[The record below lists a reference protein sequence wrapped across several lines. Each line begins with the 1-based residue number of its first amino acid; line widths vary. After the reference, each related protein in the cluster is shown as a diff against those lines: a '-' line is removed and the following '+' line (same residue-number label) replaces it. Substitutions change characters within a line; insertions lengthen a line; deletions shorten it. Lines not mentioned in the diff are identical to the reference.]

1 MVRPYR
7 RGGGIVNLETKR
19 LSLDALRQE
28 TDRHQGNAAD
38 PLASAWVKANA
49 GTGKTH
55 VLTLRV
61 LRLLLAGT
69 PPEKILCLTYTKAA
83 AAEMSRRVFDRLA
96 GWVTADDTTLKNEI
110 GKVTGGEVSRETLE
124 LARRLFAN
132 AIETPGGLKVQTIH
146 AFAERLL
153 QRFPL
158 EAGVP
163 PDFKILDD
171 AAAKDLKARA
181 IEQTLL
187 DATSASETPLG
198 RALDVIVRYA
208 TDTQF
213 EKLISNAV
221 EECRWLDVAQR
232 REPGSA
238 TLEDVSAI
246 ETYLRHSLGVRAAIA
261 VEDVHKECAC
271 VLSDNDLRELA
282 AHLATGKASDTGH
295 VPTLQVVAE
304 LADAQRRLEALAGYF
319 LTTSGDPRKTL
330 MTKALSSEK
339 PELNDRC
346 LAAQQKFVALTNEL
360 KALTLIEC
368 SMALY
373 AFAGIILQRYTEARR
388 SAGALDFED
397 LILKTKSLL
406 EGEGGE
412 AQWVLYK
419 LDGGLDHILV
429 DEAQDTSPEQWDIVK
444 ALAHEFFAGAGTRDG
459 APRTVFAVGD
469 EKQSIYS
476 FQGADPKMFA
486 DAGVGFAALAR
497 DAGLVWKPIELTMS
511 FRTVT
516 PVLAAVDAIFA
527 DAEKTPGLT
536 AEGPPPKHNA
546 IRLGHAGLVE
556 IWPTEKPDELAPAD
570 PWAPL
575 SDTSERSPAN
585 RLAERI
591 ADTIRGWL
599 DRGERLASQGRPIR
613 EGDILILVRKR
624 NPFAVPMVAALKRRG
639 IAVAGSDRIALTDQI
654 AVQDLMALGD
664 FLILPEDDLALATV
678 LKGPIFNF
686 DDDDLLAVAPGRKNK
701 TLWSALLD
709 NTNLKPEYKAAAE
722 TLKRWRAKADFTPPF
737 EFFSSVLDRDGA
749 REKMLCR
756 LGPEA
761 ADVIDEFL
769 DLALSYDD
777 GTPPSLT
784 QFLAKLRA
792 IEPEVKRDMEHGRDE
807 VRVMTV
813 HGAKGLEAPIVFLPD
828 TCTTASGDI
837 SAASLVRLSHLPRPD
852 HIPEPIVWT
861 VKGTSRIEAVS
872 EARRRREAREHEERN
887 RLLYVAM
894 TRARDRLYIAGFE
907 GKKGRAD
914 FCWYDAISDAL
925 RPVAQE
931 IDTGDGGKV
940 WRIETPQT
948 AEPEKPRGKKT
959 RQIKSEARPSFASER
974 ALPEP
979 KLSVPLAPSRLEPYA
994 PDAEGEPIVS
1004 TKPDAAATYDAP
1016 SPLAGN
1022 AEHRFLRGTLTHAL
1036 LQHLPAVAVSDREPI
1051 AAAFVA
1057 KRGTALPRKV
1067 RASIVHET
1075 LAVLSSADFAPL
1087 FGPNSIAEV
1096 PIAAVIPRPNGPGP
1110 ALDLSGQIDRLAVT
1124 HDEVLIIDYKTNR
1137 PPPSEVG
1144 FVAAAYL
1151 YQLAAYR
1158 LALGEIYPGRRVRA
1172 ALLWTD
1178 GPRLMEIPRE
1188 VLDNYQSRLWDLN
1201 VQSLDAP

>member
-1 MVRPYR
+1 M
-7 RGGGIVNLETKR
+7 NLETKR

-28 TDRHQGNAAD
+28 TDRQQGNAAD

-69 PPEKILCLTYTKAA
+69 SPEKILCLTYTKAA

-96 GWVTADDTTLKNEI
+96 GWVTTDAKALKEDI
-110 GKVTGGEVSRETLE
+110 VKVTGGDVSVETLQ

-158 EAGVP
+158 ESGVP

-187 DATSASETPLG
+187 DATSNPETPLG
-198 RALDVIVRYA
+198 RALDIIVRYA

-221 EECRWLDVAQR
+221 EERRWLDVAKQR
-232 REPGSA
+232 ESGAGA
-238 TLEDVSAI
+238 TLADVTAI
-246 ETYLRHSLGVRAAIA
+246 ETHLRASLGVRAAIA
-261 VEDVHKECAC
+261 VRDIYQDCAC
-271 VLSDNDLRELA
+271 VLSDADLRELA
-282 AHLATGKASDTGH
+282 EHLATGKASDIGH
-295 VPTLQVVAE
+295 VPTLQTAAG
-304 LADAQRRLEALAGYF
+304 LTDAQRRFEALSNYF
-319 LTTSGDPRKTL
+319 LTTEGEPRKSL
-330 MTKALSSEK
+330 MTKALASAK
-339 PELNDRC
+339 PGLNDRC
-346 LAAQQKFVALTNEL
+346 LVAQQRLVALANEL
-360 KALTLIEC
+360 RALTLVES

-388 SAGALDFED
+388 SAGALDFAD

-406 EGEGGE
+406 EGKGGQ

-419 LDGGLDHILV
+419 LDGGLDHVLV

-444 ALAHEFFAGAGTRDG
+444 ALANEFFIGAATRDG
-459 APRTVFAVGD
+459 SPRTVFAVGD

-486 DAGVGFAALAR
+486 DAGTRFAALAR

-516 PVLAAVDAIFA
+516 PVLAAVDAVFA

-536 AEGPPPKHNA
+536 AGGPPPKHNA
-546 IRLGHAGLVE
+546 IRLGQAGLVE
-556 IWPTEKPDELAPAD
+556 IWPTEKSDELTAAD

-575 SDTSERSPAN
+575 TDTSERSPAN
-585 RLAERI
+585 RLAEHI
-591 ADTIRGWL
+591 ADTIKGWL
-599 DRGERLASQGRPIR
+599 DSGEHLVSQGRPIR
-613 EGDILILVRKR
+613 AGDILILVRKR

-664 FLILPEDDLALATV
+664 FLILPEDDLALACV
-678 LKGPIFNF
+678 LKGPIFGF
-686 DDDDLLAVAPGRKNK
+686 DDNDLLAIAPGRKSK

-709 NTNLKPEYKAAAE
+709 NTDVKSEYKLAAE

-784 QFLAKLRA
+784 QFLAELRA
-792 IEPEVKRDMEHGRDE
+792 VAPEVKRDMDHGRDE

-837 SAASLVRLSHLPRPD
+837 SAASLVRLPRLPRPD
-852 HIPEPIVWT
+852 NIPEPIVWT
-861 VKGTSRIEAVS
+861 VKRTSRIEAVVD
-872 EARRRREAREHEERN
+872 ARRAREGREHQERN

-925 RPVAQE
+925 LPIAQE
-931 IDTGDGGKV
+931 IEDGGKKI
-940 WRIETPQT
+940 WRIETGQT
-948 AEPEKPRGKKT
+948 AELEKPREEKT
-959 RQIKSEARPSFASER
+959 RQRESEARPAFASKPAR
-974 ALPEP
+974 PEP

-994 PDAEGEPIVS
+994 PDAEGEPIMPV
-1004 TKPDAAATYDAP
+1004 KADAAATYDAP

-1022 AEHRFLRGTLTHAL
+1022 SEHRFLRGTLTHAL
-1036 LQHLPAVAVSDREPI
+1036 LQHLPAVAANDRETI
-1051 AAAFVA
+1051 ATAFVA
-1057 KRGTALPRKV
+1057 KRGAPLSQKA
-1067 RASIVHET
+1067 RAGIVQET
-1075 LAVLSSADFAPL
+1075 LAILSSTDFAPL
-1087 FGPNSIAEV
+1087 FGPNSMAEV
-1096 PIAAVIPRPNGPGP
+1096 PIAAVIPRPKGSGP

-1124 HDEVLIIDYKTNR
+1124 DEEVLIVDYKTNR
-1137 PPPSEVG
+1137 PPPSDVR

-1178 GPRLMEIPRE
+1178 GPRLMEVPE
-1188 VLDNYQSRLWDLN
+1188 DVLDGYQSRLWDLD

>member
-1 MVRPYR
+1 M
-7 RGGGIVNLETKR
+7 NLETKR
-19 LSLDALRQE
+19 LSLDALRLE
-28 TDRHQGNAAD
+28 TDRHQGSAAD
-38 PLASAWVKANA
+38 PLASAWVRANA

-69 PPEKILCLTYTKAA
+69 SPERILCLTYTKAA

-96 GWVTADDTTLKNEI
+96 GWVTADDVTLESEIAKVSGAEPSAETLK
-110 GKVTGGEVSRETLE
+110 
-124 LARRLFAN
+124 LARRLFAK
-132 AIETPGGLKVQTIH
+132 AIETPGGLKVQTLH

-171 AAAKDLKARA
+171 AAANEMKARA
-181 IEQTLL
+181 IEQTLM
-187 DATSASETPLG
+187 DATSAPETALG
-198 RALDVIVRYA
+198 RALDVIIRYA

-221 EECRWLDVAQR
+221 EERRWLDIANR
-232 REPGSA
+232 REPGTGI
-238 TLEDVSAI
+238 TLDDVSAI
-246 ETYLRHSLGVRAAIA
+246 ERYLRQNLGVRAAIA
-261 VEDVHKECAC
+261 AEDIHKECAG
-271 VLSDNDLRELA
+271 VLVIEDLQELA
-282 AHLATGKASDTGH
+282 NHLATGKATDTGH
-295 VPTLQVVAE
+295 VATLRTAI
-304 LADAQRRLEALAGYF
+304 AHSDARRRREALENYF
-319 LTTSGDPRKTL
+319 LTGSGEARKTL

-339 PELNDRC
+339 PGLNDRC
-346 LAAQQKFVALTNEL
+346 LAAQQKFVALATEQ
-360 KALTLIEC
+360 KALMLVES

-388 SAGALDFED
+388 VAGALDFDD
-397 LILKTKSLL
+397 LILKTKALL
-406 EGEGGE
+406 EGKAGE

-429 DEAQDTSPEQWDIVK
+429 DEAQDTSPEQWEIVK
-444 ALAHEFFAGAGTRDG
+444 ALANEFFVGAGTHDG
-459 APRTVFAVGD
+459 PPRTIFAVGD

-486 DAGVGFAALAR
+486 EAGERFARLAR

-511 FRTVT
+511 FRTVA
-516 PVLAAVDAIFA
+516 PVLAAVDAVFA
-527 DAEKTPGLT
+527 DAATTPGLT
-536 AEGPPPKHNA
+536 AGGPPQKHHA

-556 IWPTEKPDELAPAD
+556 IWPTETPDELTPAD

-591 ADTIRGWL
+591 ADTIRGWI
-599 DRGERLASQGRPIR
+599 DREERLASEDRPVR
-613 EGDILILVRKR
+613 PGDILILVRKR

-639 IAVAGSDRIALTDQI
+639 IPVAGSDRMALTDQI

-686 DDDDLLAVAPGRKNK
+686 NDDDLLAIAPGRKSK
-701 TLWSALLD
+701 TLWTALIHSAE
-709 NTNLKPEYKAAAE
+709 TNPDYKAAAE

-749 REKMLCR
+749 RQKMLRR
-756 LGPEA
+756 LGPES

-784 QFLAKLRA
+784 QFLAELRA
-792 IEPEVKRDMEHGRDE
+792 SEPEVKRDMEHGRDE

-837 SAASLVRLSHLPRPD
+837 SAASLVKLSHLERPED
-852 HIPEPIVWT
+852 IPEPIVWA
-861 VKGTSRIEAVS
+861 VKGTSRVEAVL

-894 TRARDRLYIAGFE
+894 TRARDRLYISGFE
-907 GKKGRAD
+907 GKNGRAD
-914 FCWYDAISDAL
+914 FCWYNAMTEAL
-925 RPVAQE
+925 LPVAQE
-931 IDTGDGGKV
+931 IDTGDGKKI
-940 WRIETPQT
+940 WRIEAAQT
-948 AEPEKPRGKKT
+948 AEPEKPRTEKT
-959 RQIKSEARPSFASER
+959 RQLDSIERPPFASQ
-974 ALPEP
+974 LIQPEP

-994 PDAEGEPIVS
+994 PDAEGEPMI
-1004 TKPDAAATYDAP
+1004 TAKRDPAATYDTP

-1022 AEHRFLRGTLTHAL
+1022 AEYRFLRGTLTHAL
-1036 LQHLPAVAVSDREPI
+1036 LQHLPMVTPSDREPI

-1057 KRGTALPRKV
+1057 KRGAALPRKA

-1075 LAVLSSADFAPL
+1075 LTILSSPDFAPL
-1087 FGPNSIAEV
+1087 FGPNSVAEV
-1096 PIAAVIPRPNGPGP
+1096 PIAAVIPRPRGTGP

-1124 HDEVLIIDYKTNR
+1124 NDEVLIVDYKTNR
-1137 PPPSEVG
+1137 PPPADVRL
-1144 FVAAAYL
+1144 VAAAYL

-1158 LALGEIYPGRRVRA
+1158 LALSEIYPGRRVRA

-1178 GPRLMEIPRE
+1178 GPRLMEVPAD
-1188 VLDNYQSRLWDLN
+1188 VLDSFQSRLWDLD

>member
-1 MVRPYR
+1 M
-7 RGGGIVNLETKR
+7 NLETKR
-19 LSLDALRQE
+19 LSLDALRAE
-28 TDRHQGNAAD
+28 TDQHQGNAAD

-69 PPEKILCLTYTKAA
+69 SPEKILCLTYTKAA

-96 GWVTADDTTLKNEI
+96 GWVTADDEALEKDI
-110 GKVTGGEVSRETLE
+110 RKVTGGDVSIETLQ

-171 AAAKDLKARA
+171 AAANDLKARA

-187 DATSASETPLG
+187 DATSEPETPLG

-213 EKLISNAV
+213 DKLISNAV
-221 EECRWLDVAQR
+221 EERRWLDVANR
-232 REPGSA
+232 RETGVSA
-238 TLEDVSAI
+238 TLADVAAI
-246 ETYLRHSLGVRAAIA
+246 ERHLRESLGVRAAIA
-261 VEDVHKECAC
+261 IRDLHEECAC
-271 VLSDNDLRELA
+271 VLSKNDLRELTE
-282 AHLATGKASDTGH
+282 HLAAGKPSDTGH
-295 VPTLQVVAE
+295 VPTLQLAAE
-304 LADAQRRLEALAGYF
+304 LTDAQRRFEALSGYF
-319 LTTSGDPRKTL
+319 LTSTGDPRKSL
-330 MTKALSSEK
+330 MTKALASEK
-339 PELNDRC
+339 PGLNDRC
-346 LAAQQKFVALTNEL
+346 LAAQQKLLALSKEL
-360 KALTLIEC
+360 KALSLVES

-373 AFAGIILQRYTEARR
+373 VIAGIILQRYTEARR
-388 SAGALDFED
+388 SAGALDFAD

-406 EGEGGE
+406 EGEGGQ
-412 AQWVLYK
+412 AQWVLFK

-444 ALAHEFFAGAGTRDG
+444 ALANEFFAGTGARDSS
-459 APRTVFAVGD
+459 PRTVFAVGD

-476 FQGADPKMFA
+476 FQGADPKMFE
-486 DAGVGFAALAR
+486 DAGVQFAALAR

-516 PVLAAVDAIFA
+516 PVLAAVDAVFA
-527 DAEKTPGLT
+527 DAVKTPGLT
-536 AEGPPPKHNA
+536 AGGPPPKHNA

-556 IWPTEKPDELAPAD
+556 MWPTEKPDELNAAD

-591 ADTIRGWL
+591 ADTIKGWL
-599 DRGERLASQGRPIR
+599 DHGEQLASQGREIR
-613 EGDILILVRKR
+613 AGDILILVRKR
-624 NPFAVPMVAALKRRG
+624 HPFAVPMVAALKRRG

-664 FLILPEDDLALATV
+664 FLILPEDDLALASV
-678 LKGPIFNF
+678 LKGPIFGF
-686 DDDDLLAVAPGRKNK
+686 DDDDLLAIAPGRKSK

-709 NTNLKPEYKAAAE
+709 STDVKSEYKDAAE

-749 REKMLCR
+749 REKMLRR

-784 QFLAKLRA
+784 QFLAELRA
-792 IEPEVKRDMEHGRDE
+792 VAPEVKRDMDHGRDE

-828 TCTTASGDI
+828 TCTTASGDL
-837 SAASLVRLSHLPRPD
+837 SAASLVRLSGLPRPD
-852 HIPEPIVWT
+852 DIPEPIVWT
-861 VKGTSRIEAVS
+861 VKGTSRIEAVAN
-872 EARRRREAREHEERN
+872 ARREREVREHEERN

-907 GKKGRAD
+907 GKKGRAES
-914 FCWYDAISDAL
+914 CWYDAISDAL
-925 RPVAQE
+925 LPVAQE
-931 IDTGDGGKV
+931 IDDNGKKI
-940 WRIETPQT
+940 WRIETAQT
-948 AEPEKPRGKKT
+948 AELDQSRGEKT
-959 RQIKSEARPSFASER
+959 RQLESVERPSFASER
-974 ALPEP
+974 ARPEP

-994 PDAEGEPIVS
+994 PDAEGEPVMPA
-1004 TKPDAAATYDAP
+1004 KADAAATYDAP
-1016 SPLAGN
+1016 SPLARN
-1022 AEHRFLRGTLTHAL
+1022 SEQRFLRGTLTHAL
-1036 LQHLPAVAVSDREPI
+1036 LQHLPAVAVNEREAI
-1051 AAAFVA
+1051 ATAFVA
-1057 KRGTALPRKV
+1057 KRGEALQRKV

-1075 LAVLSSADFAPL
+1075 LAILSSADFAPL

-1096 PIAAVIPRPNGPGP
+1096 PIAAVIPRPNGQGP

-1124 HDEVLIIDYKTNR
+1124 NDEVLIVDYKTNR
-1137 PPPSEVG
+1137 PPPSDVR
-1144 FVAAAYL
+1144 FVAGAYL

-1158 LALGEIYPGRRVRA
+1158 LALREIYPGRQVRA

-1178 GPRLMEIPRE
+1178 GPRLMEIPDE
-1188 VLDNYQSRLWDLN
+1188 VLDSYQSRLWDLD

>member
-1 MVRPYR
+1 M
-7 RGGGIVNLETKR
+7 NLETKR
-19 LSLDALRQE
+19 LSLDALRAE

-38 PLASAWVKANA
+38 PLASAWVRANA

-69 PPEKILCLTYTKAA
+69 SPKKILCLTYTKAA

-96 GWVTADDTTLKNEI
+96 GWVTADEKELEKDI
-110 GKVTGGEVSRETLE
+110 RKVTGGDVSVETLQ

-171 AAAKDLKARA
+171 AAAGDLKARA

-187 DATSASETPLG
+187 DATSEPETPLG
-198 RALDVIVRYA
+198 RTLDVIVRYA

-213 EKLISNAV
+213 DKLISNAV
-221 EECRWLDVAQR
+221 EERRWLDVANR
-232 REPGSA
+232 REAKAGA
-238 TLEDVSAI
+238 TLADVAEI
-246 ETYLRHSLGVRAAIA
+246 ERHLRQSLGVRAAIA
-261 VEDVHKECAC
+261 VRELHEECAC
-271 VLSDNDLRELA
+271 VLSESDLRELTE
-282 AHLATGKASDTGH
+282 HLATGKASDTGH
-295 VPTLQVVAE
+295 VPTLQSAAG
-304 LADAQRRLEALAGYF
+304 LTDAPRRFEALSGYF
-319 LTTSGDPRKTL
+319 LTATGEPRKSL
-330 MTKALSSEK
+330 MTKALASAK
-339 PELNDRC
+339 PGLNDRC
-346 LAAQQKFVALTNEL
+346 LAAQQRLFALSKEL
-360 KALTLIEC
+360 RALSLVES

-373 AFAGIILQRYTEARR
+373 VVAGIILHRYTEARR
-388 SAGALDFED
+388 SAGALDFAD
-397 LILKTKSLL
+397 LILKTKALL
-406 EGEGGE
+406 EGDGGQ
-412 AQWVLYK
+412 AQWVLFK

-444 ALAHEFFAGAGTRDG
+444 ALAHEFFIGAATRDG
-459 APRTVFAVGD
+459 SPRTVFAVGD

-486 DAGVGFAALAR
+486 DAGIRFAALAR
-497 DAGLVWKPIELTMS
+497 DAGLIWKPIELTMS

-516 PVLAAVDAIFA
+516 PVLAAVDAVFA
-527 DAEKTPGLT
+527 DAAKTPGLT
-536 AEGPPPKHNA
+536 AGGPPPKHNA

-556 IWPTEKPDELAPAD
+556 MWPTEKPDDLNAAD

-575 SDTSERSPAN
+575 SDTSEHSPAN

-591 ADTIRGWL
+591 ADTIKGWL
-599 DRGERLASQGRPIR
+599 DRGERLESQGREIR
-613 EGDILILVRKR
+613 AGDILILVRKR

-664 FLILPEDDLALATV
+664 FLILPEDDLALAAI
-678 LKGPIFNF
+678 LKGPIFGF
-686 DDDDLLAVAPGRKNK
+686 DDDDLLAIAPGRKSK

-709 NTNLKPEYKAAAE
+709 STGVKPEYKDAAE

-749 REKMLCR
+749 REKMLRR

-784 QFLAKLRA
+784 QFLAELRA
-792 IEPEVKRDMEHGRDE
+792 IAPEVKRDMDHGRDE

-828 TCTTASGDI
+828 TCTTASGDL
-837 SAASLVRLSHLPRPD
+837 SAASLVRLSGLPRPD

-861 VKGTSRIEAVS
+861 VKGTSRLEAVTI
-872 EARRRREAREHEERN
+872 ARREREAREHEERN

-907 GKKGRAD
+907 GKKGRAES
-914 FCWYDAISDAL
+914 CWYDAISEAL
-925 RPVAQE
+925 LPVAEE
-931 IDTGDGGKV
+931 IDDNGKKV
-940 WRIETPQT
+940 WRIETAQS
-948 AEPEKPRGKKT
+948 AELDQSRGEKT
-959 RQIKSEARPSFASER
+959 RQLESEERPAFASER
-974 ALPEP
+974 ARPEP

-994 PDAEGEPIVS
+994 PDAEGEPVMPA
-1004 TKPDAAATYDAP
+1004 KADAAATYDAP

-1022 AEHRFLRGTLTHAL
+1022 SEHRFLRGTLTHAL
-1036 LQHLPAVAVSDREPI
+1036 LQHLPSVAASGREAI
-1051 AAAFVA
+1051 ATAFVA
-1057 KRGTALPRKV
+1057 KRGAVLSRKARDGIV
-1067 RASIVHET
+1067 RET
-1075 LAVLSSADFAPL
+1075 LAILSSADFAPL
-1087 FGPNSIAEV
+1087 FGPNSMAEV
-1096 PIAAVIPRPNGPGP
+1096 PIAAVIPRPTGSGP
-1110 ALDLSGQIDRLAVT
+1110 ALDLSGQINRLAVT
-1124 HDEVLIIDYKTNR
+1124 DDEVLIVDYKTNR
-1137 PPPSEVG
+1137 PPPSEVR
-1144 FVAAAYL
+1144 FVAPAYL

-1178 GPRLMEIPRE
+1178 GPRLMEVPAD
-1188 VLDNYQSRLWDLN
+1188 VLDGYQSRLWDLD
-1201 VQSLDAP
+1201 VQSLDAS

>member
-1 MVRPYR
+1 M
-7 RGGGIVNLETKR
+7 NLETKR

-28 TDRHQGNAAD
+28 TDRHQASAAD
-38 PLASAWVKANA
+38 PLASAWVRANA

-69 PPEKILCLTYTKAA
+69 RPEKILCLTYTKAA

-96 GWVTADDTTLKNEI
+96 GWVTADDKTLKEEI

-146 AFAERLL
+146 AFSERLL

-187 DATSASETPLG
+187 DATSAPETPLG

-221 EECRWLDVAQR
+221 EERRWLDVANR
-232 REPGSA
+232 RESGSGA
-238 TLEDVSAI
+238 TLEDVSII
-246 ETYLRHSLGVRAAIA
+246 EAYLRRSLGVRAAIA
-261 VEDVHKECAC
+261 VEDLHKECAN
-271 VLSDNDLRELA
+271 VLSDEDLQELVS
-282 AHLATGKASDTGH
+282 HLATGKASDMGH
-295 VPTLQVVAE
+295 LPTLQTAAE
-304 LADAQRRLEALAGYF
+304 LSDAQRRLNALAGYF
-319 LTTSGDPRKTL
+319 LTGSGDARKTL

-339 PELNDRC
+339 PGLNDRC
-346 LAAQQKFVALTNEL
+346 LAAQQRFVSLTNEL
-360 KALTLIEC
+360 RALTLVES

-388 SAGALDFED
+388 IAGALDFDD

-429 DEAQDTSPEQWDIVK
+429 DEAQDTSPEQWEIVK

-459 APRTVFAVGD
+459 TPRTVFAVGD

-486 DAGVGFAALAR
+486 DAGIGFASLAR
-497 DAGLVWKPIELTMS
+497 DAGLLWKPIELTMS
-511 FRTVT
+511 FRTVA
-516 PVLAAVDAIFA
+516 PVLAAVDAVFA
-527 DAEKTPGLT
+527 DAVKTPGLT
-536 AEGPPPKHNA
+536 AGGPPPKHNA

-556 IWPTEKPDELAPAD
+556 IWPTEKPDEIAPAD

-591 ADTIRGWL
+591 ADTIKGWL
-599 DRGERLASQGRPIR
+599 ERGEQLASEGRPIR
-613 EGDILILVRKR
+613 AGDILILVRKR

-639 IAVAGSDRIALTDQI
+639 INVAGSDRIALTDQI
-654 AVQDLMALGD
+654 AIQDLMALGD
-664 FLILPEDDLALATV
+664 FLILPEDDLALASV

-686 DDDDLLAVAPGRKNK
+686 SDDDLLAIAPGRKSK
-701 TLWSALLD
+701 TLWTALLD
-709 NTNLKPEYKAAAE
+709 STEIKPDYKTAAE

-737 EFFSSVLDRDGA
+737 EFFSSILDRDCA
-749 REKMLCR
+749 REKMLRR

-769 DLALSYDD
+769 DLALSFDD

-784 QFLAKLRA
+784 QFLAELRA
-792 IEPEVKRDMEHGRDE
+792 TEPEVKRDMEHGRDE

-837 SAASLVRLSHLPRPD
+837 SAASLVRLSHLERPGD
-852 HIPEPIVWT
+852 IPEPLVWA
-861 VKGTSRIEAVS
+861 VKGTSRVEVVS
-872 EARRRREAREHEERN
+872 EARRQREAREHQERN

-907 GKKGRAD
+907 GKKGRAE
-914 FCWYDAISDAL
+914 FCWYDAMSEAL
-925 RPVAQE
+925 LPVAQE
-931 IDTGDGGKV
+931 IDIGDGRKI
-940 WRIETPQT
+940 WRIETTQT
-948 AEPEKPRGKKT
+948 AEHEKPRTEKA
-959 RQIKSEARPSFASER
+959 RQLDIVERPAFALQR
-974 ALPEP
+974 AQPEP

-994 PDAEGEPIVS
+994 PDAEGEPVM
-1004 TKPDAAATYDAP
+1004 TAKRDAAATYDAP

-1022 AEHRFLRGTLTHAL
+1022 AEHRFLRGTLTHVL
-1036 LQHLPAVAVSDREPI
+1036 LQHLPAVAMSDREPI

-1057 KRGTALPRKV
+1057 KRGAALPRKA

-1075 LAVLSSADFAPL
+1075 LAILSSPDFAPL
-1087 FGPNSIAEV
+1087 FGPNSVAEV
-1096 PIAAVIPRPNGPGP
+1096 PIAAVIPRPNGIGP

-1124 HDEVLIIDYKTNR
+1124 NDEVLIVDYKTNR
-1137 PPPSEVG
+1137 PPPSEVR
-1144 FVAAAYL
+1144 FVAAVYL

-1178 GPRLMEIPRE
+1178 GPRLMEIPVK
-1188 VLDNYQSRLWDLN
+1188 VLDSFQSRLWDLD
-1201 VQSLDAP
+1201 VQRLDAP

>member
-1 MVRPYR
+1 
-7 RGGGIVNLETKR
+7 VNLETKR
-19 LSLDALRQE
+19 LPIDALRQE
-28 TDRHQGNAAD
+28 TDRYQGNAAD
-38 PLASAWVKANA
+38 PLASAWVRANA

-69 PPEKILCLTYTKAA
+69 PPERILCLTYTKAA

-96 GWVTADDTTLKNEI
+96 GWVTADETTLKNEI
-110 GKVTGGEVSRETLE
+110 GKITGADVSREMLD

-146 AFAERLL
+146 AFSERLL

-158 EAGVP
+158 EAAVP

-171 AAAKDLKARA
+171 AAARDLKARA

-187 DATSASETPLG
+187 DATSAPEAPLG

-221 EECRWLDVAQR
+221 EERRWLDVANR
-232 REPGSA
+232 RDPGAGVS
-238 TLEDVSAI
+238 LEDVAAI
-246 ETYLRHSLGVRAAIA
+246 EAHLRQSLGVRAAIA
-261 VEDVHKECAC
+261 AEDIHKDCGC
-271 VLSDNDLRELA
+271 VLSASELRELA
-282 AHLATGKASDTGH
+282 EHLATGKATDVTHAPALRSA
-295 VPTLQVVAE
+295 AE
-304 LADAQRRLEALAGYF
+304 IKDARDRIEALTGYF
-319 LTTSGDPRKTL
+319 LTGNGEARKSL
-330 MTKALSSEK
+330 MTKALASAK
-339 PELNDRC
+339 PGLSDRC
-346 LAAQQKFVALTNEL
+346 LAAQQKFVALMSEL
-360 KALTLIEC
+360 KALTLVQS

-373 AFAGIILQRYTEARR
+373 AISGIILQRYTDARR
-388 SAGALDFED
+388 SAGALDFAD

-406 EGEGGE
+406 EGSDGQ

-429 DEAQDTSPEQWDIVK
+429 DEAQDTSPEQWEIVK

-486 DAGVGFAALAR
+486 DAGLRFAALAR

-516 PVLAAVDAIFA
+516 PVLAAVDAVFA
-527 DAEKTPGLT
+527 DSTKTPGLT
-536 AEGPPPKHNA
+536 AGGPPPKHNA

-556 IWPTEKPDELAPAD
+556 IWPTEKPDELAVAD
-570 PWAPL
+570 PWSPL
-575 SDTSERSPAN
+575 SDTSEHSPAN

-591 ADTIRGWL
+591 ADTIKGWL
-599 DRGERLASQGRPIR
+599 DGGERLASQDRPIR
-613 EGDILILVRKR
+613 AGDILILVRKR
-624 NPFAVPMVAALKRRG
+624 NPFAIPMVAALKRRG

-654 AVQDLMALGD
+654 AIQDLMSLGD
-664 FLILPEDDLALATV
+664 FLILPEDDLSLATV

-686 DDDDLLAVAPGRKNK
+686 TDDDLLAIAPERKSK
-701 TLWSALLD
+701 TLWTALLD
-709 NTNLKPEYKAAAE
+709 ATNMKGEYKEAAE

-749 REKMLCR
+749 REKMLQR

-784 QFLAKLRA
+784 QFLAELRA
-792 IEPEVKRDMEHGRDE
+792 VTSEVKRDMEHGRDE
-807 VRVMTV
+807 VRVITV

-837 SAASLVRLSHLPRPD
+837 SSASLVRLGHIPRPD
-852 HIPEPIVWT
+852 HIPEPLVWAI
-861 VKGTSRIEAVS
+861 KGTSRIEAVT
-872 EARRRREAREHEERN
+872 EARRLREAREHEERN

-914 FCWYDAISDAL
+914 FCWYNAISEAL
-925 RPVAQE
+925 LPAAQE
-931 IDTGDGGKV
+931 VDLSDDKKV
-940 WRIETPQT
+940 WRIESQQT
-948 AEPEKPRGKKT
+948 ADHEKSREEKT
-959 RQIKSEARPSFASER
+959 RQLDSVERPFFASER
-974 ALPEP
+974 ARPEP
-979 KLSVPLAPSRLEPYA
+979 KFSVPLAPSRLEPYA
-994 PDAEGEPIVS
+994 PDAEGEPIVAV
-1004 TKPDAAATYDAP
+1004 KPDAARTYDGP

-1022 AEHRFLRGTLTHAL
+1022 GEHRFLRGTLTHAL
-1036 LQHLPAVAVSDREPI
+1036 LQHLPTVAVSDREPV
-1051 AAAFVA
+1051 AAAFIA
-1057 KRGTALPRKV
+1057 KRGAALSRKV

-1087 FGPNSIAEV
+1087 FGPNSMAEV
-1096 PIAAVIPRPNGPGP
+1096 PIAAVIPRPHGTGP
-1110 ALDLSGQIDRLAVT
+1110 ALDLSGQIDRFAVT
-1124 HDEVLIIDYKTNR
+1124 DEDVLIVDYKTNR
-1137 PPPSEVG
+1137 PPPSEVR

-1158 LALGEIYPGRRVRA
+1158 LALREIYPGRRVRA

-1178 GPRLMEIPRE
+1178 GPRLMEIPAD
-1188 VLDNYQSRLWDLN
+1188 VLDGYQSRLWDLD